1 MARRWR
7 DWLLLVPVRRCRRS
21 SLNVYLMPCSAC
33 VNSAPVIKGD
43 GTLYPGLLQGIEQI
57 MQVRLTLSL
66 LQNFKG
72 IKR

>member
-1 MARRWR
+1 
-7 DWLLLVPVRRCRRS
+7 
-21 SLNVYLMPCSAC
+21 LMPCSAC